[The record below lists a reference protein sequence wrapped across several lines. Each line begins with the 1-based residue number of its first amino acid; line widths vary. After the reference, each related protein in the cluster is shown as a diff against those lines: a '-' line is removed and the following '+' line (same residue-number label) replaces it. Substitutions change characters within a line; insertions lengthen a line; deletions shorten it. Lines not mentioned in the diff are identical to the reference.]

1 MKNSLYL
8 QHIISMQDFDTEKIQ
23 LVLEITAYFKLHN
36 NPSDLLRNKS
46 IAVCFFE
53 TSTRTRLSFESAMHR
68 LGGSVI
74 GFSDSSNTSFYGKE
88 ESLADTIKVISS
100 YVNAI
105 IIRHP
110 EEGAALL
117 ASNVSGA
124 VPIINAGDGSN
135 QHPTQTLLDLF
146 TIFETQKRL
155 CNLNIGMVGDLKYG
169 RTIHSLAQALSQY
182 KGNRF
187 FLLSTPSLKMP
198 QHIIN
203 WFNEKRIQW
212 SYHTNLKEVLDKL
225 DILYMTRIQKER
237 LNPLESTLFYNQV
250 PYTLCAKDLIKVRSN
265 LKILHPLPRLT
276 EICID
281 VDKTDY
287 AWYFQQA
294 SNGLYTRQAI
304 LALVLNKDLYL

>member
-8 QHIISMQDFDTEKIQ
+8 KNIISMQDLDIEKIQ
-23 LVLEITAYFKLHN
+23 LVLEITASFKLDN
-36 NPSDLLRNKS
+36 NPCDLLRSKS

-53 TSTRTRLSFESAMHR
+53 PSTRTRLSFESAMHR

-74 GFSDSSNTSFYGKE
+74 GFSDSSNTSLGKE
-88 ESLADTIKVISS
+88 ESFADTIKVISS

-110 EEGAALL
+110 KEGAALF
-117 ASNVSGA
+117 ASKFSGV

-146 TIFETQKRL
+146 TIFETQNRL

-182 KGNRF
+182 KENKF

-198 QHIIN
+198 HHIID
-203 WFNEKRIQW
+203 WFNEKQIKW
-212 SYHTNLKEVLDKL
+212 SYHTHLKEVLHKL

-237 LNPLESTLFYNQV
+237 LNPLEVQFYNKV
-250 PYTLCAKDLIKVRSN
+250 PYTLCAKDLINVRSN
-265 LKILHPLPRLT
+265 LKILHPLPRLR
-276 EICID
+276 EISVD

>member
-8 QHIISMQDFDTEKIQ
+8 QHIISIKDFNIEKIN
-23 LVLEITAYFKLHN
+23 LVLKLTANFKLN
-36 NPSDLLRNKS
+36 NPSELLRNKS

-53 TSTRTRLSFESAMHR
+53 ASTRTRLSFESAMHR

-74 GFSDSSNTSFYGKE
+74 GFSDSSNTSFLKKG

-110 EEGAALL
+110 EPGSALL
-117 ASNVSGA
+117 ATNFSGS
-124 VPIINAGDGSN
+124 VPIINAGDGYN

-146 TIFETQKRL
+146 TIFETQNRL
-155 CNLNIGMVGDLKYG
+155 CNLDIGMVGDLKYG

-182 KGNRF
+182 KENRF
-187 FLLSTPSLKMP
+187 FLLSPPSLKMP
-198 QHIIN
+198 QDIIDL
-203 WFNEKRIQW
+203 FNKKRLTW
-212 SYHTNLKEVLDKL
+212 SYHSNLKEVLHKL
-225 DILYMTRIQKER
+225 DILYMTRLQQER
-237 LNPLESTLFYNQV
+237 LNPLESTFNKIPHILR
-250 PYTLCAKDLIKVRSN
+250 AKDLINVRSN
-265 LKILHPLPRLT
+265 LKILHPLPRLK
-276 EICID
+276 EISVD

-287 AWYFQQA
+287 AGYFLQA

-304 LALVLNKDLYL
+304 LALILNKDLYL